1 MNRPRGPWGPHDQP
15 MPPGPPRGPRGPW
28 DWHGPPSGPQAGP
41 PGPPPW
47 RFEGPAF
54 DHRRGPHDRMGPPP
68 GAPGRDMA
76 RPRGPWGPQNQPMPP
91 GPPRGP
97 QARPDWEARRRV
109 RMPDRKVRLP
119 VVLKDATS
127 IAGAGRKIAKA
138 HRRERRDATWLSR
151 ADRGARKTSRCLPVR
166 LAGRKPG
173 RIGMARR
180 RVRMPDRK
188 VRLQV
193 VLKDAAS
200 IAGADRKIAKA
211 HRREHRDA
219 N

>member
-1 MNRPRGPWGPHDQP
+1 MRIYRLSLDKRWLWRA
-15 MPPGPPRGPRGPW
+15 MPIAALTACVLAASAGRAVAAQEEEG
-28 DWHGPPSGPQAGP
+28 AGP
-41 PGPPPW
+41 P
-47 RFEGPAF
+47 AVH
-54 DHRRGPHDRMGPPP
+54 DNRGPGDVDVPP
-68 GAPGRDMA
+68 GGTGTDRH
-76 RPRGPWGPQNQPMPP
+76 
-91 GPPRGP
+91 
-97 QARPDWEARRRV
+97 RV
-109 RMPDRKVRLP
+109 RKPDLPDRRHGDLRDLP
-119 VVLKDATS
+119 STS
-127 IAGAGRKIAKA
+127 GAGRTIAWA
-138 HRRERRDATWLSR
+138 HRREHRDATWLSR
-151 ADRGARKTSRCLPVR
+151 ADRGAHKTSRCLPGR